1 VALGSNATGGFNP
14 VSKRMPSRFASAL
27 IIRRPSFTLMY
38 GSLFLRSTCE
48 TLLWLSMPALR

>member
-1 VALGSNATGGFNP
+1 
-14 VSKRMPSRFASAL
+14 MPSRFASAL